1 MAIHYEWDCEEV
13 AAIDLPD
20 KEKSEVIDHFHS
32 ETFVEALARSKTEPG
47 ENLEWRI
54 VLVRDNDDAQKG
66 QRSWAY
72 LEDGVLPESFEDAF
86 GQPTAKVPARFVS
99 EVLAATKQAV
109 K

>member
-54 VLVRDNDDAQKG
+54 VLVRDDDDTQKG

-72 LEDGVLPESFEDAF
+72 LENGVLPEWFEDAF
-86 GQPTAKVPARFVS
+86 GQRTAKVPARFVK
-99 EVLAATKQAV
+99 EVGAATQQAA